1 MKDLDK
7 TKEYCLSEL
16 SKEQYTEIIV
26 WLMMNKSNDF
36 WRNIFTF
43 SFFEYIRND
52 GDANIYY
59 KDNEWEWKETD
70 LSKTKQTLELWTD

>member
-16 SKEQYTEIIV
+16 SKEQYTEIIE
-26 WLMMNKSNDF
+26 WLMMNESNDF
-36 WRNIFTF
+36 WWNIFTF
-43 SFFEYIRND
+43 SFFEDIRND